1 MTGGFEGNG
10 RQREVNVDVVGRL
23 IVLNQTIR

>member
-10 RQREVNVDVVGRL
+10 RQREVNVDEVGRL